1 MRRLPALT
9 LVISLVVTAV
19 GVGSPIAVASTPAP
33 TGTSTGSGE
42 TTITLVTHDSFSA
55 SKSVLRQF
63 TKRTG
68 VTVEVLPSGDAGA
81 AVNQAILTKN
91 NPLGDVFFGVDNTLL
106 SRALEE
112 GIFIPYKSPELANIP
127 KALQLDPKNR
137 VSPVDTG
144 DVCLN
149 FDRKYFTDKKLTVPK
164 KLEDLTKPEYKGLLV
179 VENPATSSPGLAFLL
194 ATVDTFGANGWR
206 DYWERLR
213 ANDVK
218 VVDGWEQ
225 AYNTEFSGS
234 AGKGDYPLVVSYAT
248 SPPAEVV
255 NADPK
260 PETPPTGAL
269 LDTCFRQIEFVGILK
284 GTAHEKAAKQLVDF
298 MLSERFQR
306 DLPLQMYVFP
316 SRDGTKLPIEFVKFA
331 KLAPR
336 PSKIPPDEI
345 AENRDRWIDEW
356 TDTVLR

>member
-1 MRRLPALT
+1 MRRLPALALAVSL
-9 LVISLVVTAV
+9 LVAAV
-19 GVGSPIAVASTPAP
+19 GVGGPIAAASSPAP
-33 TGTSTGSGE
+33 AGPDG

-55 SKSVLRQF
+55 SRSVLRQF

-106 SRALEE
+106 SRALAED
-112 GIFIPYKSPELANIP
+112 IFLPYKSPELAHIP
-127 KALQLDPKNR
+127 KALQLDPRNR

-149 FDRKYFTDKKLTVPK
+149 FDRKYFADEKLTVPK
-164 KLEDLTKPEYKGLLV
+164 TLDDLTKPEYKGLLV
-179 VENPATSSPGLAFLL
+179 VENPATSSPGLAFML
-194 ATVDTFGANGWR
+194 ATIDTFGADGWR
-206 DYWERLR
+206 DYWEKLR

-255 NADPK
+255 NADPQ

-269 LDTCFRQIEFVGILK
+269 LNTCFRQIEFVGILK

-306 DLPLQMYVFP
+306 DLPLQMFVFP
-316 SRDGTKLPIEFVKFA
+316 SRNGTKLPDEFVKFA

-336 PSKIPPDEI
+336 PSKVPPDEI

>member
-1 MRRLPALT
+1 MRRLPLFTLAVSLLVAALAAGGP
-9 LVISLVVTAV
+9 VAATASAPA
-19 GVGSPIAVASTPAP
+19 GSD
-33 TGTSTGSGE
+33 G
-42 TTITLVTHDSFSA
+42 TTITLMTHDSFNA
-55 SKSVLRQF
+55 SKRVIRQF

-68 VTVEVLPSGDAGA
+68 VSVDVLPSGDAGA

-106 SRALEE
+106 SRALDE
-112 GIFIPYKSPELANIP
+112 GIFVPYKSPELAHVP
-127 KALQLDPKNR
+127 ESLQLDPRNR

-164 KLEDLTKPEYKGLLV
+164 TLDDLTKPEYKGLLV

-194 ATVDTFGANGWR
+194 ATVAKFGPDGWR
-206 DYWERLR
+206 AYWDKLQ

-255 NADPK
+255 NADSR
-260 PETPPTGAL
+260 PEEPPTGAL

-284 GTAHEKAAKQLVDF
+284 GTTHEKAAKQFVDF
-298 MLSERFQR
+298 MLSDRFQR
-306 DLPLQMYVFP
+306 DMPLQMYVFP
-316 SRDGTKLPIEFVKFA
+316 ARDGTKLPPAFVKYA
-331 KLAPR
+331 KVAPR
-336 PSKIPPDEI
+336 PLSLPPEDI
-345 AENRDRWIDEW
+345 ARNRDQWIDEW
-356 TDTVLR
+356 TNTVLR

>member
-1 MRRLPALT
+1 MRRLPVLT
-9 LVISLVVTAV
+9 LAVSLLVAALAV
-19 GVGSPIAVASTPAP
+19 GGPVAATASAP
-33 TGTSTGSGE
+33 TGSGG
-42 TTITLVTHDSFSA
+42 TTITLMTHDSFNA
-55 SKSVLRQF
+55 SKRVMRQF
-63 TKRTG
+63 TKKTG
-68 VTVEVLPSGDAGA
+68 VSVDVLPSGDAGA

-106 SRALEE
+106 SRALDE
-112 GIFIPYKSPELANIP
+112 GIFLPYKSPALANIP
-127 KALQLDPKNR
+127 KELQLDPRDR

-164 KLEDLTKPEYKGLLV
+164 SLDDLTKPEYKGLLV

-194 ATVDTFGANGWR
+194 ATVAKFGPDGWR
-206 DYWERLR
+206 GYWDKLR
-213 ANDVK
+213 NNDVK

-225 AYNTEFSGS
+225 AYSTEFSGS

-255 NADPK
+255 NAESQ
-260 PETPPTGAL
+260 PEEPPTGAL

-306 DLPLQMYVFP
+306 DMPLQMFVFP
-316 SRDGTKLPIEFVKFA
+316 ARDGTQLPPAFVKYA
-331 KLAPR
+331 KVAPR
-336 PSKIPPDEI
+336 PFTLPPEEI
-345 AENRDRWIDEW
+345 ARNRDQWIDQW
-356 TDTVLR
+356 TNTVLR